1 MDNSIA
7 NGTPVNPPI
16 WWVDP
21 TNADALKV
29 NDEYLLGETILV
41 APIVEE
47 GATSRDIVLPS
58 GSWKDG
64 NDGTEYEGP
73 QILKAYPA
81 PIDVLPFFIK
91 Q

>member
-1 MDNSIA
+1 
-7 NGTPVNPPI
+7 
-16 WWVDP
+16 
-21 TNADALKV
+21 
-29 NDEYLLGETILV
+29 LGETILV
-41 APIVEE
+41 APIIEE

-64 NDGTEYEGP
+64 NDGKVYEGP

>member
-1 MDNSIA
+1 
-7 NGTPVNPPI
+7 
-16 WWVDP
+16 
-21 TNADALKV
+21 
-29 NDEYLLGETILV
+29 LGETILV

>member
-1 MDNSIA
+1 VKAWDDIILA
-7 NGTPVNPPI
+7 
-16 WWVDP
+16 
-21 TNADALKV
+21 
-29 NDEYLLGETILV
+29 EYLLGEKILV

-47 GATSRDIVLPS
+47 GGTSRDIVLPS

-64 NDGTEYEGP
+64 NDGKVYEGP
-73 QILKAYPA
+73 QILEDYSA